1 MKNDNDSE
9 IGRVP
14 ELSPDWLAIA
24 EDTPV
29 LTIDGQQLGTVKER
43 RSDGLLV
50 AGSHPGDPDY
60 LVTAQDVARIDPDS
74 VHLLVT
80 EGQAMR
86 AHWQGT
92 SPADES
98 APGGIAP
105 GSMTRQDMPRPDV

>member
-1 MKNDNDSE
+1 MMSDNDSA
-9 IGRVP
+9 RVP
-14 ELSPDWLAIA
+14 ELGPDWLAIA

-43 RSDGLLV
+43 RGDGLLV
-50 AGSHPGDPDY
+50 AGNHYGDPDY

-80 EGQAMR
+80 ESQAMR

-92 SPADES
+92 SPADEA
-98 APGGIAP
+98 APGSMAP
-105 GSMTRQDMPRPDV
+105 GSMTRQDTPRPDT